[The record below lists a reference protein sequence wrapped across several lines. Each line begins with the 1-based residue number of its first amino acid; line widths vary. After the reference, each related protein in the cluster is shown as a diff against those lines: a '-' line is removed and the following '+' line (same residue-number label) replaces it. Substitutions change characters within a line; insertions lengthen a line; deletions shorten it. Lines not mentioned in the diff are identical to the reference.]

1 MPFLG
6 NTGTVMRVT
15 RRTLGLAA
23 AAALACLA
31 LPAAALAW
39 GGVYPTGDQY
49 GSTITIQVS
58 DSYPVDQALP
68 QTWATYLGTLVH
80 GPELARLT
88 LDLAP
93 IGEVTAICGAGALA
107 CYDPSAQTIEATPE
121 DQLDSPPAQE
131 IVTHEYGHH
140 IANNRSDA
148 PWSAESYGTKRWAS
162 YMQICKRTKDGTL
175 APGDEGTSYSLNP
188 GEAFAEAY
196 RVLNLTR
203 AGATTID
210 WEIVD
215 PSFYPDATAL
225 SLLSADVTAPWVGA
239 TVRHVRGSFGYG
251 VTRTIGVTTA
261 LDGSFVARLHAAAKS
276 RMSLALYS
284 GSTLLAH
291 GTTVQYQ
298 ICGQRALTLKVE
310 RQSGAGAFTVDI
322 SKP

>member
-1 MPFLG
+1 
-6 NTGTVMRVT
+6 VT
-15 RRTLGLAA
+15 RLGPIAA
-23 AAALACLA
+23 AVLACLA

-39 GGVYPTGDQY
+39 GGTYPTGDQY
-49 GSTITIQVS
+49 GSMVNIQVS
-58 DSYPVDQALP
+58 DSYPVDPTLP

-93 IGEVTAICGAGALA
+93 IGEVTAVCGSQALA
-107 CYDPSAQTIEATPE
+107 CYNPSTQTIEATPE

-131 IVTHEYGHH
+131 IVAHEYGHH
-140 IANNRSDA
+140 VANNRSDA
-148 PWSAESYGTKRWAS
+148 PWTAESYGTKRWSS
-162 YMQICKRTKDGTL
+162 YMQICKRTADGML
-175 APGDEGTSYSLNP
+175 APGDEGSSYTLNP

-203 AGATTID
+203 AGATNID
-210 WEIVD
+210 WSIVD
-215 PSFYPDATAL
+215 RSFYPNATAL
-225 SLLSADVTAPWVGA
+225 SLLSEDVTAPWTGP
-239 TVRHVRGSFGYG
+239 TVRQIQGSFGYG
-251 VTRTIGVTTA
+251 ITRTIGVTTA
-261 LDGSFVARLHAAAKS
+261 LDGSFVARLHAPTKS
-276 RMSLALYS
+276 MMSLALYS

-291 GTTVQYQ
+291 GTTVHYE